1 MTQTLWDT
9 EVPKLPENIQ
19 EPHVGLDSMVEC
31 GRRVH
36 FSSPQIGRY
45 FISYKIAHVVRLI

>member
-9 EVPKLPENIQ
+9 EVPKLPENIE

-36 FSSPQIGRY
+36 LSLPQIGRY
-45 FISYKIAHVVRLI
+45 FFSYKIDSLVLT